1 MTQRLLLLMGFAEE
15 DTKMASV
22 RWRRFRKYLH
32 RDGVDLQWVTV
43 RLPYSEESA
52 GAAAKAAGEFRVLG
66 RARALARQLA
76 QRWNPD
82 TKAVALA
89 SIPTLDPLY
98 VGAMLKRLAGTNLEL
113 VLEIRDVY
121 ARPEIYEYSRLRRRL
136 EILKESML
144 VGYVDKVIYLTDEI
158 RRRYCTYYPH
168 LSSIQTGVVI
178 TNGYDPEEYGPRPP
192 APGQNGTLEIN
203 YFGSFYGTRNP
214 DLLFQTL
221 HRVRSS
227 DPQRAA
233 VARVHIWGELGN
245 YPLQEKVAQYD
256 LQDAVL
262 YHGVASH
269 DSIMKEYSSA
279 GVNLII
285 THTAGSS
292 YALPGKLF
300 ECMGAARPVW
310 AITDDQIL
318 RDLISRH
325 NLGYLS
331 SHEIG
336 SIENTL
342 LTILHDHASA
352 GRLPSVRPPEDF
364 AVCSLAQQLKNFMM
378 NGHQDA

>member
-1 MTQRLLLLMGFAEE
+1 MTERLLLLMGFAEE

-32 RDGVDLQWVTV
+32 RDGVDLEWVTV
-43 RLPYSEESA
+43 KLPYRQESA
-52 GAAAKAAGEFRVLG
+52 SVAAKAADEFKVLG
-66 RARALARQLA
+66 RARALAKQLA
-76 QRWNPD
+76 QQWNRQ
-82 TKAVALA
+82 TRAVALA

-98 VGAMLKRLAGTNLEL
+98 VGAMLKRLAGANLEL

-121 ARPEIYEYSRLRRRL
+121 ARPEIYEYSALRRRL
-136 EILKESML
+136 EIFKESML

-158 RRRYCTYYPH
+158 RRRYCSYYPR
-168 LSSIQTGVVI
+168 LSSIQTGIVI
-178 TNGYDPEEYGPRPP
+178 TNGYDPDEYGPR
-192 APGQNGTLEIN
+192 ATMPGRHNLLEIN

-221 HRVRSS
+221 HRIRSS
-227 DPQRAA
+227 HPQRAA
-233 VARVHIWGELGN
+233 VARVHIWGELGD
-245 YPLQEKVAQYD
+245 YPLQEKVRRYD
-256 LQDAVL
+256 LQDTVL

-269 DSIMKEYSSA
+269 ESIMKDYSSA

-285 THTAGSS
+285 THTTGSS

-318 RDLISRH
+318 RDLIARH
-325 NLGYLS
+325 RLGYLS

-336 SIENTL
+336 SIESTL
-342 LTILHDHASA
+342 LRILRDHARA
-352 GRLPSVRPPEDF
+352 GRLPSIHPPKDF
-364 AVCSLAQQLKNFMM
+364 AIDSLSRELKSFLT

>member
-1 MTQRLLLLMGFAEE
+1 MTERLLLLMGFAEE

-32 RDGVDLQWVTV
+32 RDGVDLEWVTV
-43 RLPYSEESA
+43 RLPYCQESA
-52 GAAAKAAGEFRVLG
+52 SVAAKAAGEFKVLG

-76 QRWNPD
+76 QQWNRQ
-82 TKAVALA
+82 TRAVALA

-98 VGAMLKRLAGTNLEL
+98 VGAMLKRLAGTNVEL

-121 ARPEIYEYSRLRRRL
+121 ARPEIYEYGALRRRL
-136 EILKESML
+136 EIFKESML
-144 VGYVDKVIYLTDEI
+144 VGYADKVIYLTDEI
-158 RRRYCTYYPH
+158 RRRYCSYYPH

-178 TNGYDPEEYGPRPP
+178 TNGYDPEEYGPCPP
-192 APGQNGTLEIN
+192 TLGRNGLLEIN

-221 HRVRSS
+221 HRIRSNY
-227 DPQRAA
+227 PRRAA

-245 YPLQEKVAQYD
+245 YPLQEKVTQYD

-269 DSIMKEYSSA
+269 ESIMKDYSSA

-318 RDLISRH
+318 RDLIARH
-325 NLGYLS
+325 RLGYLS

-336 SIENTL
+336 SIESTL
-342 LTILHDHASA
+342 LRILRDHTRA
-352 GRLPSVRPPEDF
+352 GRLPSIHPPKDF
-364 AVCSLAQQLKNFMM
+364 AIDSLSRELKSFLT